1 MRRPRAPSP
10 NRSPKINTR
19 RQIAPVKPAND
30 ICFVAVGLARAS
42 QPRPTRK
49 VNDSCASPSRTIF
62 SRFLQSRSR
71 HGERE
76 PLRAELSPCCYDEA
90 PQFNLTLPR
99 SVPRTART
107 DRQFSFGYGE
117 ERLWRF
123 SRRRKTWERHLFRPV
138 TVNTSVVLCLK

>member
-1 MRRPRAPSP
+1 MSTPPTSSGTPNPARR
-10 NRSPKINTR
+10 TR
-19 RQIAPVKPAND
+19 RRGD
-30 ICFVAVGLARAS
+30 ISSHVGLVSLVIYNRVGEGDVGLLILERNVGFYRS
-42 QPRPTRK
+42 DWLPRRNQGPLEK
-49 VNDSCASPSRTIF
+49 
-62 SRFLQSRSR
+62 

-123 SRRRKTWERHLFRPV
+123 LDAEKRGNATCSDL
-138 TVNTSVVLCLK
+138 